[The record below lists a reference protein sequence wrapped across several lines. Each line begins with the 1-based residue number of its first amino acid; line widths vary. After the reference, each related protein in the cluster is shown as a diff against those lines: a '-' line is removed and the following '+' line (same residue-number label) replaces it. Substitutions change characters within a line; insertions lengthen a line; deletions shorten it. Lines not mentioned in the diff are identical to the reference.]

1 MSSQV
6 IVLRD
11 DQVPNPEDRAMLCA
25 LYSRSSDSVISHL
38 DKVKKAG
45 SGKFMESYYLGYGH
59 NSVADNG
66 SVYLFFERV
75 TMLTA
80 VALEDFPLF
89 NGQECSSRYIDFERQ
104 SDAEPGSIQSEWI
117 KLYVR
122 VRDSMIRHYE
132 QTLEPKAARLAA
144 FDIASGFL
152 PAGVRTNVAF
162 VTTMRQARAHLNKLR
177 HHPLSEVREV
187 AANAL
192 TQLHD
197 HYPHSFEHPSK
208 WSGWDV
214 RHNAELSYGDFYET
228 EVSPRSAC
236 GLIFGD
242 LMLPDLQSRRTD
254 FLQEV
259 YDYSKDSSRV
269 LWARTAFVYFE
280 ATLDF
285 ARWRDLHRHRSILG
299 MLTPALDSAQGMA
312 EFYLSKAEQSDD
324 LKTIR
329 QEVTQL
335 LASAHR
341 KALDGGSPTHADAQ
355 LDLPIGLNVHFR
367 MSLPFDKLQYLVQ
380 LRSQPT
386 VHPTLRALV
395 VEMAHRTYDLIKA
408 LSDQLNVRPTQQL
421 DVDRHAEG
429 NGHYV
434 YRSGAKLCLFDIHY
448 GQQDYLKRAKQD
460 IVEK

>member
-25 LYSRSSDSVISHL
+25 LYSRSSASVLDHL
-38 DKVKKAG
+38 EKVKKSG
-45 SGKFMESYYLGYGH
+45 SGKFMESFYLNYGH
-59 NSVADNG
+59 SSIADC
-66 SVYLFFERV
+66 STVYLFFERV

-89 NGQECSSRYIDFERQ
+89 NGQECSSRYIDFEQQ
-104 SDAEPGSIQSEWI
+104 SDAEPGSIQAEWI
-117 KLYVR
+117 KLYAK
-122 VRDSMIRHYE
+122 VRDAMIRHYE

-177 HHPLSEVREV
+177 HHPLQEVRQV

-192 TQLHD
+192 TQLHE
-197 HYPHSFEHPSK
+197 HYPNSFEHPSK

-228 EVSPRSAC
+228 EVSPRFADE
-236 GLIFGD
+236 LTFGD
-242 LMLPDLQSRRTD
+242 LLIPHSRRCRVD
-254 FLQEV
+254 FLKEV
-259 YDYSKDSSRV
+259 YDYSKDSSRA
-269 LWARTAFVYFE
+269 LRARTASMYFE

-285 ARWRDLHRHRSILG
+285 ARWRDLHRHRSIIG
-299 MLTPALDSAQGMA
+299 MLTPVLDRTQGMA
-312 EFYLSKAEQSDD
+312 EFYLTKAEQSAE
-324 LKTIR
+324 LKDIR
-329 QEVTQL
+329 QVVDAL
-335 LASAHR
+335 LARAH
-341 KALDGGSPTHADAQ
+341 AESLNGLSLSHADSQ

-367 MSLPFDKLQYLVQ
+367 MTLPFDKLMYLAQ

-386 VHPTLRALV
+386 VHPTLRALIMDMV
-395 VEMAHRTYDLIKA
+395 QRTYASIKA
-408 LSDQLNVRPTQQL
+408 LHESVCYSMPQHPELNF
-421 DVDRHAEG
+421 DASG
-429 NGHYV
+429 NKLV
-434 YRSGAKLCLFDIHY
+434 YGDGTPLCIFDLHY
-448 GQQDYLKRAKQD
+448 GQQDYLKRSKQD